1 MHPQS
6 QPDLA
11 SSSPLRGTALLE
23 NPLLNKGSAFS
34 AAEREN
40 LGLTGL
46 LPPHIDTL
54 EQQVERAYAAF
65 LDTETDLHR
74 HIFLRQ
80 LQDTNEI
87 LFYRLL
93 QAHLREML
101 PVIYTPTVGHACQTF
116 SRIYRRPRGLFIAY
130 PHRGRIREIIANRP
144 QADVDVIVV
153 SDGERILG
161 LGDQG
166 IGGMGIPI
174 GKLSLYTLIGGIHP
188 ARTLPI
194 ILDVGTNNQA
204 LLNDNLYLGWRHE
217 RITGQDYFD
226 FVDEFVCAI
235 RAELPHV
242 CLQWEDFASHHART
256 LLEKYRDELLSF
268 NDDIQGTA
276 AVALGAVLS
285 ALQVTGQTIT
295 SQQIVFIGAGSA
307 GIGVADYL
315 QAAMVKAG
323 LTPAEACSR
332 IYFIDSKGILHD
344 GRSDLAAEQS
354 PYAKPQALV
363 RHWPKTMNGHTGL
376 ADVMQMVPATILI
389 GLSTVAGAF
398 SQAIVQQMASRVA
411 RPIIFPLSNP
421 TSCAEATPEALIQW
435 TEGRALIATGSPF
448 PPVLYQGKSLP
459 IAQCNNIYIFP
470 AIGLALT
477 SGGATRVTDS
487 MLLAAAETLGRL
499 SPAIDAPSAP
509 LLPALEHVHTA
520 VQHMAFAVAK
530 QAIADGVAPD
540 MSDEVLLD
548 CIHKCQWMPA
558 YA

>member
-1 MHPQS
+1 
-6 QPDLA
+6 
-11 SSSPLRGTALLE
+11 
-23 NPLLNKGSAFS
+23 
-34 AAEREN
+34 
-40 LGLTGL
+40 
-46 LPPHIDTL
+46 
-54 EQQVERAYAAF
+54 
-65 LDTETDLHR
+65 
-74 HIFLRQ
+74 
-80 LQDTNEI
+80 
-87 LFYRLL
+87 
-93 QAHLREML
+93 
-101 PVIYTPTVGHACQTF
+101 
-116 SRIYRRPRGLFIAY
+116 
-130 PHRGRIREIIANRP
+130 
-144 QADVDVIVV
+144 
-153 SDGERILG
+153 
-161 LGDQG
+161 
-166 IGGMGIPI
+166 
-174 GKLSLYTLIGGIHP
+174 
-188 ARTLPI
+188 
-194 ILDVGTNNQA
+194 
-204 LLNDNLYLGWRHE
+204 
-217 RITGQDYFD
+217 
-226 FVDEFVCAI
+226 
-235 RAELPHV
+235 
-242 CLQWEDFASHHART
+242 
-256 LLEKYRDELLSF
+256 
-268 NDDIQGTA
+268 
-276 AVALGAVLS
+276 
-285 ALQVTGQTIT
+285 
-295 SQQIVFIGAGSA
+295 
-307 GIGVADYL
+307 
-315 QAAMVKAG
+315 
-323 LTPAEACSR
+323 
-332 IYFIDSKGILHD
+332 
-344 GRSDLAAEQS
+344 
-354 PYAKPQALV
+354 
-363 RHWPKTMNGHTGL
+363 MNGHTGL